1 METKNVNMRA
11 CTRVGALSLYTY
23 FRDTGTRHGTRLRL
37 TREVRG
43 YLREIMK

>member
-23 FRDTGTRHGTRLRL
+23 FRDGDDGMGHGSD
-37 TREVRG
+37 
-43 YLREIMK
+43 